1 MSPPLGGGIAMLTWL
16 PLLTWDAFA
25 LAPSPRRRERT
36 RRPLIDRARREWRG
50 MLRPPRLGV
59 A

>member
-1 MSPPLGGGIAMLTWL
+1 MLTGL
-16 PLLTWDAFA
+16 LLLTWDAFA
-25 LAPSPRRRERT
+25 LARSPRRRERS
-36 RRPLIDRARREWRG
+36 RRRLIDRALREWRG